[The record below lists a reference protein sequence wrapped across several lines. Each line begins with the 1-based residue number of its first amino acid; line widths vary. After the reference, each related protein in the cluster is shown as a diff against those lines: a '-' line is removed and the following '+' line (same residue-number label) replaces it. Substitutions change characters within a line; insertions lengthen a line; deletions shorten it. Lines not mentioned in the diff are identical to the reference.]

1 MSVSLGHCN
10 NIAERSD
17 SFVKIIDRIV
27 SNIVLPQMVILCNML
42 VNTLPSCGLRF
53 IYLACV
59 RRYTADIHRCEMT
72 SRRCIER
79 IEMESLATARALS
92 G

>member
-1 MSVSLGHCN
+1 MRVSLGHCN
-10 NIAERSD
+10 NIAEGSD
-17 SFVKIIDRIV
+17 SVVKIIDRIV
-27 SNIVLPQMVILCNML
+27 SITVLPQMVILFNMV